1 MREGGGKL
9 WISLKRWPGCQ
20 GCKKQFCWLGYFF
33 DLLIYSL
40 TTCFYTDITKIIQ
53 YVSEILQKDSGE
65 GTMKKMKSIRYG
77 NALVCSC
84 LAILFLF
91 SVAQAADVTNSIH
104 VSSSRS
110 FYNSRTGEFSFNA
123 TLENISSDNFSPP
136 IIAVIS
142 NLSSDQVTVANPD
155 GTDSSGNPY
164 FDYSGLLGD
173 DNILNAGEPSG
184 AKEWIFHNPM
194 NVRFTYDA
202 QIIAGAG
209 PADDVPPSISITNP
223 VNNSVTTTSAP
234 YITIEFSDDGSGINL
249 GSLAVQIN
257 GTDSTSFFG
266 VTNTRATYQATS
278 PFPSGSNV
286 IYASISDNA
295 GNTST
300 VVSDFTIG
308 SSAEPIRYIFSVAN
322 NDWIFASPGDETCAE
337 YLSRENLGLS
347 DLSDVVSL
355 SRARPGDNLFF
366 SLSGQDGILQSPCYG
381 SNSLYF
387 TNTQLGIGNN
397 DQICAEH
404 TGLDGSAS
412 FSVEGEPDIYQS
424 LGANANW
431 FLRGN
436 SQLGIGDDVQ
446 VGCLHIGYDG
456 KSYFCR
462 SDESGIFQST
472 GDGTNTTF
480 LTASNLG
487 VPDSTI
493 DAFAILPETIPPEIT
508 ITNPMDG
515 AFLNTTTPNIT
526 VTFQDTGSGIDTATF
541 YAEIN
546 GANMTSA
553 FAVTDTGATY
563 QVPITSPLPVGD
575 NSMLV
580 RIRDRIGNEAGATS
594 NFRVGILR
602 AIPGATPTSGTT
614 PLTVHFTTDGEDP
627 AGTIEI
633 FRWDFDGDSTWD
645 TYDTVANDY
654 THIYNNPGTYTALL
668 YVQSST
674 GETATESITITVEN
688 NPPVATADVVPSNGE
703 VPLAVAL
710 YGSGSDS
717 DGSIVLYEW
726 DFEGDG
732 IYEWSSS
739 TTGNTTYTYN
749 EIGTYQAIFR
759 VTDDA
764 GLMGT
769 AMAYTTV
776 IEANPTGSPTATA
789 AASPTEGQAPLTV
802 SFNGTATDPN
812 NDVVLYEWDFDGD
825 GTFDWSSASSGS
837 TTHIYTEAGLHVARF
852 RATDSTDLTGSDQ
865 VGITVNLQVSL
876 SVTNDTV
883 GILRDMVNLTEM
895 GGVAITASST
905 YEQCSTYYP
914 VSYLRDGNEGTCWM
928 STQGD
933 TPNQGSDTFVETV
946 FNNPRTVVQINITGG
961 SYYQY
966 YGITR
971 ARIEL
976 FDDSD
981 NTLYSGE
988 HDLPQDAQVQV
999 GFVENVNKFRL
1010 TALAANDGG
1019 GTYSQVSIAEIE
1031 VLDDTGF
1038 TATAS
1043 STYSNYVVDNLF
1055 DGDTYNTIW
1064 VSNEND
1070 HPIQGTNPWVEVSF
1084 SSPQTVS
1091 RMIIDQSSTYYSNY
1105 GTTRCRIELI
1115 DGAGNNLYT
1124 DEVNLP
1130 TDSETIDIPE
1140 TNNVDL
1146 FRFTILEAID
1156 SGFYVC
1162 VISELDILEEQN
1174 GQYISLVQK
1183 SNQGNYTASSEWKT
1197 NCYSNYPVSNLIDGN
1212 TESYWMSAQNDTP
1225 NYGVYPSVEITLPS
1239 PQTVSQIV
1247 ISGGSWYQYYG
1258 ITKAKIELFDDNEI
1272 VLYSQEHDLQA
1283 TTEINLPN
1291 IENVLK
1297 ARFTALE
1304 SPDPYN
1310 YNYCTWGEITLYKKY
1325 DEPQITTTDIGTTL
1339 SADTT
1344 VSIYIVD
1351 SDGNIVRSLVN
1362 NEPRQQ
1368 GNYSDN
1374 WDLNDNNGFRMADG
1388 VYYAVLEYVDANGQV
1403 TTYDLT
1409 HSTGGTRYSFPTGSG
1424 CDRRDSMAKSNFSP
1438 YEDDFSPITFR
1449 LCKASEVTVFI
1460 GPLLSGSSTTRIRT
1474 IINRK
1479 ALPAGSHRVYW
1490 DGLDDQG
1497 NIAHPPPGDR
1507 LILGMWRYTLPN
1519 NAIYMTGGRPV
1530 ISDVSSDPNYFN
1542 PLSNTCLED
1551 GDSIRTTYT
1560 LSEDVNTVELRVIR
1574 LSTKNT
1580 VRVVPKYNVVAGENY
1595 IYWDGR
1601 NNNGDF
1607 VDAGDYQLIL
1617 IATDAEGNNSMLTS
1631 VNLIRLTY

>member
-1 MREGGGKL
+1 
-9 WISLKRWPGCQ
+9 
-20 GCKKQFCWLGYFF
+20 
-33 DLLIYSL
+33 
-40 TTCFYTDITKIIQ
+40 
-53 YVSEILQKDSGE
+53 
-65 GTMKKMKSIRYG
+65 MKKVKSIRYG
-77 NALVCSC
+77 NALVCFC
-84 LAILFLF
+84 LAIVLLF
-91 SVAQAADVTNSIH
+91 SVAQAADVTDSIQLD
-104 VSSSRS
+104 SSRS
-110 FYNSRTGEFSFNA
+110 FYNTRTGELSFDV
-123 TLENISSDNFSPP
+123 TLENVSSDNFPAP

-142 NLSSDQVTVANPD
+142 NLSSGQVTVSNPD
-155 GTDSSGNPY
+155 GTDGSGNPY

-173 DNILNAGEPSG
+173 DNTLSAGEVSG
-184 AKEWIFHNPM
+184 AKKWIFHNPR
-194 NVRFTYDA
+194 NVRFTYDT

-209 PADDVPPSISITNP
+209 PVDNVFPSISITNP
-223 VNNSVTTTSAP
+223 VNNSVTTTAAP
-234 YITIEFSDDGSGINL
+234 YITIEFNDDDSGINVS
-249 GSLAVQIN
+249 SLAIQIN
-257 GTDSTSFFG
+257 GTDSTGLFG
-266 VTNTRATYQATS
+266 VTTTRATYQVAA
-278 PFPSGSNV
+278 PLPSGSNT
-286 IYASISDNA
+286 ISASISDNA

-300 VVSDFTIG
+300 VVSNFTVD
-308 SSAEPIRYIFSVAN
+308 SSTELNRYIFSVNN
-322 NDWIFASPGDETCAE
+322 NDWIFASPGDGTCSE
-337 YLSRENLGLS
+337 YLSREDIRLS
-347 DLSDVVSL
+347 DPSDVVSV

-366 SLSGQDGILQSPCYG
+366 TLSGQGGILQSPCDG

-387 TNTQLGIGNN
+387 NNTQLGLGDN

-412 FSVEGEPDIYQS
+412 FSVEGEPDIYRS
-424 LGANANW
+424 SGAIANW
-431 FLRGN
+431 FYMQN
-436 SQLGIGDDVQ
+436 AQLGIADSVQ
-446 VGCLHIGYDG
+446 VSCLHIGYDN
-456 KSYFCR
+456 KIYFCR
-462 SDESGIFQST
+462 SDQPGIFQST
-472 GDGTNTTF
+472 GDGTNSQI
-480 LTASNLG
+480 LTSANLG
-487 VPDSTI
+487 VSSSII
-493 DAFAILPETIPPEIT
+493 DGFAILPETVPPTIS
-508 ITNPMDG
+508 ITNPIDG
-515 AFLNTTTPNIT
+515 AFLNTTTPNIQIA
-526 VTFQDTGSGIDTATF
+526 FQDSDSGIDTATF

-546 GANMTSA
+546 GADMTSA
-553 FAVTDTGATY
+553 FTVSVTGATY
-563 QVPITSPLPVGD
+563 QVLDSLPLPVGD
-575 NSMLV
+575 NALSV
-580 RIRDRIGNEAGATS
+580 EIRDRIGNWASATS
-594 NFRVGILR
+594 NFRLGILR
-602 AIPGATPTSGTT
+602 AIPGATPTSGAA
-614 PLTVHFTTDGEDP
+614 PLTVYFTTDGEDP
-627 AGTIEI
+627 AGTIEV
-633 FRWDFDGDSTWD
+633 FRWDFYGDGSWD
-645 TYDTVANDY
+645 TYDTVASDY
-654 THIYNNPGTYTALL
+654 NRTYNNPGTYSATL
-668 YVQSST
+668 YVESST
-674 GETATESITITVEN
+674 GETATASITITVEN
-688 NPPVATADVVPSNGE
+688 NPPVATADAVPSNGE
-703 VPLAVAL
+703 VPLTVQL
-710 YGSGSDS
+710 TGSGTDS

-732 IYEWSSS
+732 TYDWSSS

-749 EIGTYQAIFR
+749 TVGTFQAVFR
-759 VTDDA
+759 VTDDN
-764 GLMGT
+764 GLTDT
-769 AMAYTTV
+769 ATAATTV
-776 IEANPTGSPTATA
+776 VRAGPPGSPTATA
-789 AASPTEGQAPLTV
+789 SASPTSGNAPLIV
-802 SFNGTATDPN
+802 NFNGTATDPD
-812 NDVVLYEWDFDGD
+812 NDIVLYEWDFDGD
-825 GTFDWSSASSGS
+825 GTYDWSSATTGS
-837 TTHIYTEAGLHVARF
+837 TSHTYNAAGTHVASF
-852 RATDSTDLTGSDQ
+852 RVTDSTGLTGIDQ
-865 VGITVNLQVSL
+865 ILITINIQTSL

-883 GILRDMVNLTEM
+883 GILSDMVNLTEM

-946 FNNPRTVVQINITGG
+946 FNNPRTVAQINITGG

-999 GFVENVNKFRL
+999 GFVENVSRFRL
-1010 TALAANDGG
+1010 TALTANDGG
-1019 GTYSQVSIAEIE
+1019 GAYSQVSIAEIE

-1084 SSPQTVS
+1084 ASPQSVS
-1091 RMIIDQSSTYYSNY
+1091 MVIIDQSSNYYYSY
-1105 GTTRCRIELI
+1105 GTTRCRIELL

-1183 SNQGNYTASSEWKT
+1183 SNQGTYTASSEWKT

-1225 NYGVYPSVEITLPS
+1225 NYGIYPSVEITLPS
-1239 PQTVSQIV
+1239 PQIVSQIV

-1310 YNYCTWGEITLYKKY
+1310 YNYCTLGEITLYKKY
-1325 DEPQITTTDIGTTL
+1325 DEPQITTTDIGTIL

-1344 VSIYIVD
+1344 VSVFIKD
-1351 SDGNIVRSLVN
+1351 SDGNIVRTLAN
-1362 NEPRQQ
+1362 NEFRQQ
-1368 GNYSDN
+1368 GSYSDN
-1374 WDLNDNNGFRMADG
+1374 WDLNDKDGFRATDG

-1403 TTYDLT
+1403 KTYDLT
-1409 HSTGGTRYSFPTGSG
+1409 HSTGGTRYGFPTGSG

-1460 GPLLSGSSTTRIRT
+1460 GPLWSGSSTTRIRT

-1497 NIAHPPPGDR
+1497 NIAHPPPGDS

-1542 PLSNTCLED
+1542 PLSNTCLEN

-1560 LSEDVNTVELRVIR
+1560 VSEDVNTVELRVIS

-1580 VRVVPKYNVVAGENY
+1580 VRVVPKYNVAAGENY

-1601 NNNGDF
+1601 NNNGNF
-1607 VDAGDYQLIL
+1607 VDAADYQLVL
-1617 IATDAEGNNSMLTS
+1617 IATDAEGNDSLLTS
-1631 VNLIRLTY
+1631 VNLIRLAY